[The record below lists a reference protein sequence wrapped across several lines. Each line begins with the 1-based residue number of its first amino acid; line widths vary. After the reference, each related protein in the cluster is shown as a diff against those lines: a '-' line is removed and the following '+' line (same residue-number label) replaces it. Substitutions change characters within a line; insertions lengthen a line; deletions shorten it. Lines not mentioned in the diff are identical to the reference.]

1 MTWHLWVLIL
11 VFLQN
16 KSFFTQK
23 NMVYLIIS
31 LVVLGVVAFIFGYL
45 REMKLKKQLK
55 RGEIDE
61 LPSIKQ
67 VEDMECC
74 GQHETC
80 EKDSLLAAISKQI
93 EYYDDE
99 ELDRFRGK
107 ESNSYSE
114 KEVDEF
120 RDVLYTMK
128 DDEVAGW
135 VRSLQLRSVEIPDDL
150 KDEVFLI
157 VGERRMH

>member
-1 MTWHLWVLIL
+1 
-11 VFLQN
+11 
-16 KSFFTQK
+16 
-23 NMVYLIIS
+23 MVYLLIS

>member
-1 MTWHLWVLIL
+1 
-11 VFLQN
+11 
-16 KSFFTQK
+16 
-23 NMVYLIIS
+23 MVYLIIS

-80 EKDSLLAAISKQI
+80 EKDILLAAISKQI

-135 VRSLQLRSVEIPDDL
+135 VRSLQLRSVELPDDL